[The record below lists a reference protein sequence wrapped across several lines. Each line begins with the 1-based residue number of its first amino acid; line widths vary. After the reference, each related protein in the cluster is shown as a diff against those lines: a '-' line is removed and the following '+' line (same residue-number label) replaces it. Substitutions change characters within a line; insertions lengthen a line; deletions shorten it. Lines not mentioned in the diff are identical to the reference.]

1 MIATSKL
8 SLVLNYKVLVA
19 EWSLLIPEE
28 SGSNLVIGF
37 FFIKF
42 PTFEKLKLKNQDIG
56 ILKYSLVI
64 GFVFFSYSTY
74 LQSLKKADVMLSHY
88 CGQYWQ
94 NQTREGGGGVEMNI
108 CFFLW
113 QKNNVR

>member
-1 MIATSKL
+1 MVTS
-8 SLVLNYKVLVA
+8 NTRR
-19 EWSLLIPEE
+19 
-28 SGSNLVIGF
+28 IGF
-37 FFIKF
+37 ESSHWIFFIKF

-94 NQTREGGGGVEMNI
+94 NQTRERGGGVEMNI